1 MRWLPARLGDD
12 AGDSTPFGPS
22 KLPEIR
28 RTFGRMLS
36 EFKDSRKESAEGTHQ
51 KIRKARDP

>member
-1 MRWLPARLGDD
+1 
-12 AGDSTPFGPS
+12 
-22 KLPEIR
+22 
-28 RTFGRMLS
+28 MLS